1 LYPENPYSKNLFLK
15 IMKEMKVLCESNNIG
30 FSVITSGY
38 KPDSVDN
45 PRTYSVYP
53 KLDSLLSIASIPFI
67 DLSVDIDSVSGGDIR
82 KVSLWP
88 DNHPNALGT
97 ETIVNGILK
106 KWYEPKVKEGV
117 WN

>member
-1 LYPENPYSKNLFLK
+1 
-15 IMKEMKVLCESNNIG
+15 MKEMKVLCESNNIG

-88 DNHPNALGT
+88 DNHPNDLGT